1 MSECLKKAAADS
13 SEHELQARGD
23 ESLAAK
29 EMLGQKVPNIL
40 LNNLSAIGR
49 RSVADINS
57 VQ

>member
-13 SEHELQARGD
+13 SEHKLQARGE

-29 EMLGQKVPNIL
+29 EMLGQKGPNIL
-40 LNNLSAIGR
+40 LNNLTSIARPSA
-49 RSVADINS
+49 ADMNS